1 MPPCPPKHPQRPGRT
16 HKMQYGICVRGRFR
30 SRPNRFIA
38 LVDIDGRETVC
49 HVKNTGRCRELL
61 VPGCTVIL
69 EQAQNPDRKTPYD
82 LIAVYKGDR
91 LINMDSQAPN
101 AVAAEYLAARFPGA
115 LLSREVRCEDS
126 RLDFRLEQNGQVL
139 YVEVKGCTLEQA
151 DIGYF
156 PDAPTQRG
164 VKHLHCLMRAV
175 AAGHRA
181 AVLFIVQMEGI
192 RAVRPNDATHPAF
205 GQALREAAAHG
216 VELWAV
222 GCRVTENTLT
232 ADSPIPV
239 EPGFTIHGSH
249 DTMERL

>member
-1 MPPCPPKHPQRPGRT
+1 
-16 HKMQYGICVRGRFR
+16 MQYGICVRGKFR

-38 LVDIDGRETVC
+38 LVDIDGQETVC

-69 EQAQNPDRKTPYD
+69 ARAQNPARKTAYD

-115 LLSREVRCEDS
+115 LLSREVRFEDS
-126 RLDFRLEQNGQVL
+126 RLDFRLEQDGQTL
-139 YVEVKGCTLEQA
+139 YVEVKGCTLEREN
-151 DIGYF
+151 IGYF
-156 PDAPTQRG
+156 PDAPTARG
-164 VKHLHCLMRAV
+164 VKHLHCLQRAV
-175 AAGHRA
+175 AAGCRA

-192 RAVRPNDATHPAF
+192 RAERPNDETHPAF
-205 GQALREAAAHG
+205 GQALRCAAAHG

-222 GCRVTENTLT
+222 GCRVTETTLT
-232 ADSPIPV
+232 ADSAIPV
-239 EPGFTIHGSH
+239 NPDFTNNASCGTIIGNS
-249 DTMERL
+249 